1 MLRSNPAIAMRRQKR
16 TRLPAAASP
25 RTQALRGQHAECGQ
39 SATWCRP
46 LDRTSRPE
54 PPAIGQMPSQ
64 RRCSETPQR
73 QPSRSPHGCGR
84 CAPPM
89 GARDREPYTPR
100 SRGRSGAVFYNRSR
114 PHSALG
120 YITPAA
126 YAANLTATDD
136 RLRNPDQLR
145 RSPVAQPAPYG
156 VKPAEALI
164 AAG

>member
-1 MLRSNPAIAMRRQKR
+1 TTIAEW
-16 TRLPAAASP
+16 A
-25 RTQALRGQHAECGQ
+25 
-39 SATWCRP
+39 
-46 LDRTSRPE
+46 D
-54 PPAIGQMPSQ
+54 
-64 RRCSETPQR
+64 
-73 QPSRSPHGCGR
+73 
-84 CAPPM
+84 
-89 GARDREPYTPR
+89 D
-100 SRGRSGAVFYNRSR
+100 YNRSR

-156 VKPAEALI
+156 VKPAEALT